1 MPSIPVIRLDSEK
14 ALSFYQG
21 HPWLYPKAMQIPKN
35 EPQAGSLV
43 AISDDTGVVAYG
55 IYNPHS
61 LYRVRV
67 LLRVNPEDKSA
78 APNLEIILAQRLK
91 EAMLLR
97 QSLNLPNP
105 KTNAF
110 RLCNSEADGL
120 SGLTIDAFDGHLVVS
135 SSALWVETNRPL
147 ITRLITELYQPHSL
161 VWRSQHKPL
170 KQDGY
175 LADEQTNMA
184 DGGARVIVYEET
196 VAFEVDTASG
206 QKTGLFLDQRDNHAL
221 IASLANGRRVLDLYS
236 YSGGFALHAAK
247 AGASEV
253 VAVDSSAQAIEL
265 ARKNA
270 EHNALTNIQWIQGDA
285 REYLGMAKDFDIV
298 ILDPPKL
305 VPSKRHVEQAKN
317 YYRFLHR
324 EVLKVMPR
332 GSLLLSCNCSSAISR
347 DAFSSLVAQQAAHVG
362 RELRLLQVRGPAS
375 CHPVIPG
382 FPEGQ
387 YLSAVLF
394 AVL

>member
-1 MPSIPVIRLDSEK
+1 MSSVAVIRLDSEK

-21 HPWLYPKAMQIPKN
+21 HPWLYPKAIQLPKK

-43 AISDDTGVVAYG
+43 AIQDAEGIVAYG

-67 LLRVNPEDKSA
+67 LWRVHPNDKKPV
-78 APNLEIILAQRLK
+78 PNLDAIIAQRLD
-91 EAMLLR
+91 EALLLR
-97 QSLNLPNP
+97 QSLHLPNA

-110 RLCNSEADGL
+110 RLFNSEADGL

-135 SSALWVETNRPL
+135 SSAFWVEANRVL
-147 ITRLITELYQPHSL
+147 ISRLIQERFQPQSL

-170 KQDGY
+170 KQDGFVV
-175 LADEQTNMA
+175 DEHA
-184 DGGARVIVYEET
+184 EIVGGASVMVREEGIV
-196 VAFEVDTASG
+196 FEVDTASG

-221 IASLANGRRVLDLYS
+221 IASLAEGRSVLDLYS

-247 AGASEV
+247 AGASRV

-270 EHNALTNIQWIQGDA
+270 KHNHLNNIEWIQGDA

-298 ILDPPKL
+298 TLDPPKL
-305 VPSKRHVEQAKN
+305 IPSKRHVEQAKN

-394 AVL
+394 VVL

>member
-1 MPSIPVIRLDSEK
+1 MSSVAVIRLDSEK

-21 HPWLYPKAMQIPKN
+21 HPWVYPKAIHMPKN
-35 EPQAGSLV
+35 EPEPGSLV
-43 AISDDTGVVAYG
+43 AIQDKDEVVGYGV
-55 IYNPHS
+55 YNPHS
-61 LYRVRV
+61 LYRIRV
-67 LLRVNPEDKSA
+67 LLRVNPSEQSK
-78 APNLEIILAQRLK
+78 APSLEAIIARRLD
-91 EAMLLR
+91 EALLLR
-97 QSLNLPNP
+97 QSLNLPNA

-135 SSALWVETNRPL
+135 SSAFWVEANRAL
-147 ITRLITELYQPHSL
+147 IRKLLEARCQPKSL
-161 VWRSQHKPL
+161 VWRSQTKPL
-170 KQDGY
+170 AQDGF
-175 LADEQTNMA
+175 LLDESIDIQQ
-184 DGGARVIVYEET
+184 GARIVVREEG

-221 IASLANGRRVLDLYS
+221 IASLAQGRRVLDLYS

-247 AGASEV
+247 AGASRV

-265 ARKNA
+265 GRSNA
-270 EHNALTNIQWIQGDA
+270 THNGLDNIEWIQGDA
-285 REYLGMAKDFDIV
+285 REYLSMAKDFDIV
-298 ILDPPKL
+298 TLDPPKL
-305 VPSKRHVEQAKN
+305 IPSKRHVEQAKN

-332 GSLLLSCNCSSAISR
+332 GSLLFSCNCSSAISR
-347 DAFSSLVAQQAAHVG
+347 DAFSSLVAQQAAYVG
-362 RELRLLQVRGPAS
+362 RELRMLQVRGPAS